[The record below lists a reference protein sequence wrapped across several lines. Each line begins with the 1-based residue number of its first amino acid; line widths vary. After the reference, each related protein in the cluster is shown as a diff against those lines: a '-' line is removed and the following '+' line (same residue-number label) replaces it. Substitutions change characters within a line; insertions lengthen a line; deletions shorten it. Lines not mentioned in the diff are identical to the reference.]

1 MSILTDLSMA
11 ARNLWRHT
19 RRTVFLGAALAG
31 VTALLVLL
39 MALTTGIKATM
50 LRSATTLSS
59 GHLNVGGFFKVT
71 AGQSAP
77 LVSDYAK
84 VVEAIK
90 KSLPELDYV
99 VQRGR
104 GWARVVSDTGSLQSG
119 INGLDI
125 KDEPNFRKVISVV
138 SGNIED
144 LAQPNTMLVFEGQLK
159 KLGVKVGDAVTIS
172 AQTPRG
178 ANNTI
183 DCRIVAIAK
192 DVGLL
197 SQWSVFVPTQT
208 LRDLYQIRS
217 DATGVLQVY
226 VKPRDLGRLSELAGH
241 LRNDLE
247 KAGYRVMDNDPRAF
261 WFKFEVV
268 NREEWTGQKLDVTT
282 WEDEINFLQWTLQLL
297 QWLTR
302 ILMAV
307 LLAIVVVGIMNT
319 MWIAIRERT
328 REIGALRAIGM
339 QRSSVRTMF
348 MFESLLL
355 GLGGTI
361 AGVIIGGGIAALINS
376 RQVTVPQGMQLFL
389 MSDRL
394 HLAIQGWALV
404 FAVVLITAI
413 SVVAA
418 IYPSI
423 RAARLRPVAA
433 MSHFG

>member
-1 MSILTDLSMA
+1 MSFTTDISMA

-19 RRTVFLGAALAG
+19 RRTIFLGVALAG

-39 MALTTGIKATM
+39 MALTAGIKGTM

-84 VVEAIK
+84 VLDVVK
-90 KSLPELDYV
+90 KVVPDLDFV

-104 GWARVVSDTGSLQSG
+104 GWARVVSDTGNLQSG
-119 INGLDI
+119 INGIDI
-125 KDEPNFRKVISVV
+125 KDEPNFKQVINVV

-178 ANNTI
+178 SNNTI
-183 DCRIVAIAK
+183 DCRVVAIAK

-217 DATGVLQVY
+217 DATGVLQIHL
-226 VKPRDLGRLSELAGH
+226 KPRALDHLPQMAGH

-247 KAGYRVMDNDPRAF
+247 KAGYRVMENDPRAF

-302 ILMAV
+302 ALMWV

-319 MWIAIRERT
+319 MWIAVRERT

-339 QRSSVRTMF
+339 QRNSVRRMF
-348 MFESLLL
+348 MLESLLL
-355 GLGGTI
+355 GLGGTL
-361 AGVIIGGGIAALINS
+361 AGALIGSGVAGLLNNS
-376 RQVTVPQGMQLFL
+376 QLSIPQGMQLFL

-394 HLAIQGWALV
+394 HLDIEPASLIFAIG
-404 FAVVLITAI
+404 LITVI
-413 SVVAA
+413 SVLAA
-418 IYPSI
+418 IYPAI

>member
-1 MSILTDLSMA
+1 MSFTTDISMA

-19 RRTVFLGAALAG
+19 RRTIFLGVALAG

-39 MALTTGIKATM
+39 MALTAGIKGTM

-84 VVEAIK
+84 VLDVVK
-90 KSLPELDYV
+90 KVVPDLDFV

-104 GWARVVSDTGSLQSG
+104 GWARVVSDTGNLQSG
-119 INGLDI
+119 INGIDI
-125 KDEPNFRKVISVV
+125 KDEPNFKQVINVV

-178 ANNTI
+178 SNNTI
-183 DCRIVAIAK
+183 DCRVVAIAK

-217 DATGVLQVY
+217 DATGVLQIHL
-226 VKPRDLGRLSELAGH
+226 KPRALDHLPQMAGH

-247 KAGYRVMDNDPRAF
+247 KAGYRVMENDPRAF

-302 ILMAV
+302 ALMWV

-319 MWIAIRERT
+319 MWIAVRERT

-339 QRSSVRTMF
+339 QRNSVRRMF
-348 MFESLLL
+348 MLESLLL
-355 GLGGTI
+355 GLGGTL
-361 AGVIIGGGIAALINS
+361 AGALIGSGVAGLLNNS
-376 RQVTVPQGMQLFL
+376 QLSIPQGMQLFL

-394 HLAIQGWALV
+394 HLDIQPASLLFAIG
-404 FAVVLITAI
+404 LITVI
-413 SVVAA
+413 SVLAA
-418 IYPSI
+418 IYPAI

>member
-1 MSILTDLSMA
+1 MSLFTDLSMA

-19 RRTVFLGAALAG
+19 RRTVFLGVALAG

-39 MALTTGIKATM
+39 MALTTGIKGTM

-84 VVEAIK
+84 VMEVVK
-90 KSLPELDYV
+90 KSMPDLDYV

-104 GWARVVSDTGSLQSG
+104 GWARVISDTGSIQAG
-119 INGLDI
+119 INGMDI
-125 KDEPNFRKVISVV
+125 KDEPNFKQVISVV
-138 SGNIED
+138 SGNIDD

-172 AQTPRG
+172 AQTTRG
-178 ANNTI
+178 SSNTI

-208 LRDLYQIRS
+208 LRDLYQIKS
-217 DATGVLQVY
+217 DATGVLQIHL
-226 VKPRDLGRLSELAGH
+226 KPKDLNRLPELAGH

-247 KAGYRVMDNDPRAF
+247 KAGYRVMENDPRAF

-302 ILMAV
+302 ALMWV

-319 MWIAIRERT
+319 MWIAVRERT

-339 QRSSVRTMF
+339 QRSSVGRMF
-348 MFESLLL
+348 LLESLLL
-355 GLGGTI
+355 GLGGTL
-361 AGVIIGGGIAALINS
+361 AGALIGAGIAALLNS
-376 RQVTVPQGMQLFL
+376 SQLNIPVGMQLFL

-394 HLAIQGWALV
+394 HLAVEPMNLL
-404 FAVVLITAI
+404 FAVVLITVI
-413 SVVAA
+413 STVAA
-418 IYPSI
+418 FYPSR
-423 RAARLRPVAA
+423 RAAKLPPVAA

>member
-1 MSILTDLSMA
+1 MSLITDLSMA
-11 ARNLWRHT
+11 ARNLLRHT
-19 RRTVFLGAALAG
+19 RRTVFLGVALAG

-39 MALTTGIKATM
+39 MALTAGIKGTM

-77 LVSDYAK
+77 LVSEYAK

-90 KSLPELDYV
+90 KSLPDLDYV

-125 KDEPNFRKVISVV
+125 KDEPNFRKVISVI

-226 VKPRDLGRLSELAGH
+226 VNPRDLGRLSELAGK

-339 QRSSVRTMF
+339 QRSSVRRMF

-355 GLGGTI
+355 GLGGTVVGI
-361 AGVIIGGGIAALINS
+361 LIGGGVAALINS

-394 HLAIQGWALV
+394 HLAIQGWALI